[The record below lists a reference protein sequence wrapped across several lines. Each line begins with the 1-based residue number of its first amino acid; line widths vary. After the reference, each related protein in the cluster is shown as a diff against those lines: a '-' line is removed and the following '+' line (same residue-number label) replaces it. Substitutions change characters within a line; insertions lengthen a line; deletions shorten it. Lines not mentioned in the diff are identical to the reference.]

1 MSSILAKLQTHR
13 LLSFSDLF
21 ELKEGRAGAVV
32 SLLAILEMS
41 KERII
46 EILQEEPLGLLK
58 ARPLA
63 ITD

>member
-1 MSSILAKLQTHR
+1 
-13 LLSFSDLF
+13 LF

-58 ARPLA
+58 VKPLA
-63 ITD
+63 IVTEA